1 MARILIVSTSADD
14 MNGHKTGLWFEE
26 FAAPYNLFKDA
37 GHDVTVT
44 SIKGGDVPIDKASIV
59 KEILPKFQDARR
71 ALHDTKA
78 LSEVDP
84 ASFDAV
90 YFPGGHGAV
99 VDFPNN
105 PQVAGAIEAVIKKDG
120 VVASVC
126 HGPAAFAHVIID
138 GKPFVSGRQINGF
151 TDEEEKST
159 GLEDKVPF
167 LLETTL
173 RGEGATFLT
182 SDAGKEFAVI
192 DGNVVTGQNP
202 ASSEAVA
209 KLVLAKLATQA

>member
-14 MNGHKTGLWFEE
+14 MNGHATGLWFEE
-26 FAAPYNLFKDA
+26 FAAPFNLFNEA
-37 GHDVTVT
+37 GHDVTVV
-44 SIKGGDVPIDKASIV
+44 SVKGGDVPIDKASLV
-59 KEILPKFQDARR
+59 KEILPKFQTAR
-71 ALHDTKA
+71 KA
-78 LSEVDP
+78 LKDTASLSTVDP
-84 ASFDAV
+84 SSFDAV

-105 PQVAGAIEAVIKKDG
+105 PQVAGAIEAMVKKDG
-120 VVASVC
+120 IVASVC
-126 HGPAAFAHVIID
+126 HGPAAFAHVMID
-138 GKPFVSGRQINGF
+138 GKPFVEGRQINGF

-159 GLEDKVPF
+159 GLEEKVPF

-173 RGEGATFLT
+173 RNEGATFLT

-192 DGNVVTGQNP
+192 DGNVITGQNP

-209 KLVLAKLATQA
+209 KLIVAKLATV